1 MIEVNLLSQKKQ
13 KKRPRAQKSSRRRGG
28 GGINVIPIIL
38 ALIFALILI
47 PLIFI
52 FQRVRINS
60 INTRIADT
68 NSDINRMK
76 EELESR
82 RDAQQTLKGLQ
93 EQEKQLQERIAII
106 ATLNS
111 GRAAY
116 AHLFQEIA
124 DRLPEYTWVTSLSE
138 TGGRVTI
145 SGLTLYDIVLPH
157 LWDKLS
163 DSPYLTNIMIESW
176 AVTSVGEQPAVNFVI
191 TAGLIKTTL
200 PQNQVSVIEEVSD
213 EQ

>member
-1 MIEVNLLSQKKQ
+1 MIEVNLLSQRKQ
-13 KKRPRAQKSSRRRGG
+13 KKRPRAQKASRRRG

-60 INTRIADT
+60 INTRIVDT

-76 EELESR
+76 DELESR
-82 RDAQQTLKGLQ
+82 REAQQTLKNLQ
-93 EQEKQLQERIAII
+93 EQERQLQERIAII

-124 DRLPEYTWVTSLSE
+124 DRIPEYTWVTSLSE

-176 AVTSVGEQPAVNFVI
+176 AVTSVGEQPVVNFII

-200 PQNQVSVIEEVSD
+200 PQDQITMTEEVKD
-213 EQ
+213 EH